1 MQQFIMKLFLKT
13 IFILFLWTMQV
24 QAKDIFVAI
33 NGDDVSGTGTIELP
47 FKTIQK
53 AAKVALPGDVVQV
66 RAGIYRETVIP
77 SKSGTVGNPI
87 TFQPYQNEMVT
98 ISGTE
103 IVTGWTMSS
112 GNIYTAT
119 LPPTFTDES
128 HNQSDQIF
136 VDGVMVIL
144 ARWPNNTNPD
154 PTYPTKASLSSQSTS
169 KTKVGNVTT
178 VVFKSTETPPSDA
191 VGAEIYMQPNFNAWS
206 WTLSGKVTAISGST
220 ITMTS
225 FNGSGAD
232 GNGNIYAKGSRFYLF
247 NLLSLLDSP
256 GEWYHDKTKNLLYLW
271 CPDGADPSGKVIEA
285 KKREFAF
292 NLSNKS
298 YITIKGFNLFAC
310 TITTDSE
317 SGGNNKGYDAN
328 GNVVYPWRGAGFIA
342 PSKNCIVDGITA
354 KYVSHF
360 TDVSGHFFL
369 QWGQSSGIVMSGT
382 EQIIQNSTIQYS
394 AGNGI
399 TLMGQRCKAINNF
412 VSDVNYNSTDCSGI
426 NTGGSNAVTQDHEI
440 AYNTVT
446 RSARSSITPRSL
458 INSSKTN
465 LVARIHQNDLSYF
478 MLQDW
483 DGGGIYTA
491 GDGKF
496 TRIDHNIVHDGTG
509 YTVSGIYVDWG
520 KNFVIDHNVVYNVEW
535 GIHLQHN
542 IDGTTTGMSNMI
554 CYNNTIAVKNT
565 SLAGYGPF
573 GFASS
578 ASANTHLGSICKNNI
593 NIYKNGT
600 SMTSTAGYSPYTSAF
615 GNATKSNNLD
625 HPNDPKFVDFI
636 NGDLALTDVSTAID
650 KGVIMDVLTID
661 GYTIPAYNDPAV
673 GAVDIGAY
681 EYGQAKWT
689 CGFNS
694 QNGIVDLIPPT
705 APSNLKAL
713 DITSTSFTLTWAPA
727 SDNVGIYS
735 YDVLKD
741 GTIIGTVTSLTALEI
756 TDLTLNT
763 SYSMTVVAKD
773 AAGNT
778 RASEVLNV
786 KTLAAETVVS
796 SIWDNFDTY
805 NAGSLPVSAT
815 SSAFKDGVGW
825 KSGQGWFAVSGSKI
839 TEKSLTSLG
848 YDNSGKRL
856 SISGCNGAAT
866 RVMGSVQGLS
876 LTWISFKVHITD
888 ASSIND
894 YIVFKNGTAEN
905 FEVNCSNPNEG
916 WRFHYTT
923 PAATSPKA
931 NTTDFLTFYLQ
942 VNPDDPTNVLKGWI
956 NKTSDP
962 STTIPD
968 MTGSGMVTP
977 TDVSFDRIVLSA
989 CGGGYEFDD
998 FRIGATWKDV
1008 DQSIPTG
1015 IHGQNQ
1021 LAGIF
1026 VYTKNDNI
1034 IADLSGVNGTSTISV
1049 FDVRGVILKTV
1060 KSSDSKVSIS
1070 VPKNGIYLV
1079 RIQNSLKQYTQK
1091 VVLF

>member
-1 MQQFIMKLFLKT
+1 
-13 IFILFLWTMQV
+13 MQV

-33 NGDDVSGTGTIELP
+33 NGDDVSGIGTIELP

-77 SKSGTVGNPI
+77 SKSGTAGNPI

-119 LPPTFTDES
+119 LSSTFTDES
-128 HNQSDQIF
+128 HNQCDQIF

-232 GNGNIYAKGSRFYLF
+232 GNGSIYAKGSRFYLF
-247 NLLSLLDSP
+247 NLLSLLDNP

-271 CPDGADPSGKVIEA
+271 CPDGTDPSGKVIEA

-354 KYVSHF
+354 KYISHF

-369 QWGQSSGIVMSGT
+369 QWGQSSGIVMSGI

-465 LVARIHQNDLSYF
+465 LVARIHHNDLSYF

-542 IDGTTTGMSNMI
+542 IDGIPTGMSNMI

-565 SLAGYGPF
+565 SSASYGPF
-573 GFASS
+573 GIASS
-578 ASANTHLGSICKNNI
+578 ASQNTQLGTICRNNV
-593 NIYKNGT
+593 NIYRNGT
-600 SMTSTAGYSPYTSAF
+600 SSVKTSVYMPFTSAF
-615 GNATKSNNLD
+615 DNAVKTNNLN
-625 HPNDPKFVDFI
+625 HPADPKFTDFVS
-636 NGDLALTDVSTAID
+636 GDLTLLAGSPAID
-650 KGVIMDVLTID
+650 AGVPMEEVSLD
-661 GYTIPAYNDPAV
+661 GYTIPAFNDIAI
-673 GAVDIGAY
+673 GTVDIGAY

-689 CGFNS
+689 CGYNS
-694 QNGIVDLIPPT
+694 EKGIVDLIPPT

-713 DITSTSFTLTWAPA
+713 DITTTSFTLTWAAA

-735 YDVLKD
+735 YEVLKD
-741 GTIIGTVTSLTALEI
+741 GKIIGTVTSLTALEI
-756 TDLTLNT
+756 TDLIINT
-763 SYSMTVVAKD
+763 TYSMTVVAKD

-778 RASEVLNV
+778 QTSDVLNV
-786 KTLAAETVVS
+786 KTLAAEAVVS
-796 SIWDNFDTY
+796 TIWDNFDTY
-805 NAGSLPVSAT
+805 NAGTLPVSA
-815 SSAFKDGVGW
+815 SSSNFKDGVGW
-825 KSGQGWFAVSGSKI
+825 KSGQGWYAVTGSKI
-839 TEKSLTSLG
+839 AANSLTSSG
-848 YDNSGKRL
+848 YNSSGKLL

-876 LTWISFKVHITD
+876 STWISFKVHITD
-888 ASSIND
+888 NSSINN
-894 YIVFKNGTAEN
+894 YIVFKNGNAEN

-931 NTTDFLTFYLQ
+931 NTTDFLTFYLL

-962 STTIPD
+962 GTTIPD

-977 TDVSFDRIVLSA
+977 SDVSFDRIVLSA

-998 FRIGATWKDV
+998 FRIGDSWSDV
-1008 DQSIPTG
+1008 DQSVPTG
-1015 IHGQNQ
+1015 LTTQNK
-1021 LAGIF
+1021 LDGISISA
-1026 VYTKNDNI
+1026 KNNKI
-1034 IADLSGVNGTSTISV
+1034 TADLSGLSGVSIISV
-1049 FDVRGVILKTV
+1049 IDIRGVLLKTI
-1060 KSSDSKVSIS
+1060 KSSDSQVSIAVLKS
-1070 VPKNGIYLV
+1070 GIYLV

>member
-1 MQQFIMKLFLKT
+1 MKLFLKT

-24 QAKDIFVAI
+24 QAKDIFVAL

-119 LPPTFTDES
+119 LSSTFMDES

-232 GNGNIYAKGSRFYLF
+232 GNGSIYAKGSRFYLF
-247 NLLSLLDSP
+247 NLLSLLDNP

-271 CPDGADPSGKVIEA
+271 CPDGTDPSGKVIES

-317 SGGNNKGYDAN
+317 SGGNNKGYDAS

-354 KYVSHF
+354 KYISHF

-465 LVARIHQNDLSYF
+465 LVARIHHNDLSYF

-483 DGGGIYTA
+483 DGSGIYTA

-520 KNFVIDHNVVYNVEW
+520 KNYVIDHNVVYNVEW

-542 IDGTTTGMSNMI
+542 IDGTATGMSNMI

-565 SLAGYGPF
+565 SLASYGPF
-573 GFASS
+573 GIASS
-578 ASANTHLGSICKNNI
+578 ASQNTQLGTICRNNV
-593 NIYKNGT
+593 NIYRNGT
-600 SMTSTAGYSPYTSAF
+600 SSVKTSGYMPFTSAF
-615 GNATKSNNLD
+615 DNAVKSNNLN
-625 HPNDPKFVDFI
+625 HPADPKFTDFVS
-636 NGDLALTDVSTAID
+636 GDLTLLAGSPAID
-650 KGVIMDVLTID
+650 AGVPMEEVSLD
-661 GYTIPAYNDPAV
+661 GYTIPAFNDTAI
-673 GAVDIGAY
+673 GTVDIGAY

-689 CGFNS
+689 CGYNS
-694 QNGIVDLIPPT
+694 EKGIVDLIPPT

-713 DITSTSFTLTWAPA
+713 DITTTSFTLTWAPA
-727 SDNVGIYS
+727 SDNVGIYC
-735 YDVLKD
+735 YEVLKD
-741 GTIIGTVTSLTALEI
+741 GKIIGTVTSLTALEI
-756 TDLTLNT
+756 TDLTINT
-763 SYSMTVVAKD
+763 TYSMTVVAKD

-778 RASEVLNV
+778 QTSDVLNV
-786 KTLAAETVVS
+786 KTLAADAVVS
-796 SIWDNFDTY
+796 TIWDNFDTY
-805 NAGSLPVSAT
+805 NAGTLPVSA
-815 SSAFKDGVGW
+815 SSSNFKDGVGW
-825 KSGQGWFAVSGSKI
+825 KSGQGWYAVSGSKI
-839 TEKSLTSLG
+839 TENSLTSLG
-848 YDNSGKRL
+848 YDNFGKRL
-856 SISGCNGAAT
+856 SISGCNGSAT

-876 LTWISFKVHITD
+876 STWISFKVHITD
-888 ASSIND
+888 NSSINN
-894 YIVFKNGTAEN
+894 YIVFKNGNAEN

-931 NTTDFLTFYLQ
+931 NTTDFLTFYLL

-962 STTIPD
+962 GTTIPD

-977 TDVSFDRIVLSA
+977 SDVSFDRIVLSA

-1026 VYTKNDNI
+1026 IYTKNDNI
-1034 IADLSGVNGTSTISV
+1034 ITDLSGVNGTSTISV
-1049 FDVRGVILKTV
+1049 FDAGGAILRTV
-1060 KSSDSKVSIS
+1060 KSSDSQESIRL
-1070 VPKNGIYLV
+1070 PKNGIYLV
-1079 RIQNSLKQYTQK
+1079 RVQNGAMQYIQK